1 MDSLKEILESAGL
14 PAQRGVYSG
23 EEKPEAYY
31 TYLRITKGAAAS
43 ADDHESCGRELYRV
57 TLFHKG
63 NFEEQLDKTLKVL
76 RAADAYING
85 VDTEHLDTDTGYWE
99 IPITIE
105 ILKE

>member
-14 PAQRGVYSG
+14 PAQRGGYSG
-23 EEKPEAYY
+23 KEKPAAYY
-31 TYLRITKGAAAS
+31 TYLRITKGAAVR

-63 NFEEQLDKTLKVL
+63 NFEAQLNKTLEVL
-76 RAADAYING
+76 RAAGFYINS
-85 VDTEHLDTDTGYWE
+85 VDTEYLDTETGYWE
-99 IPITIE
+99 IPITFE